1 MPDSLPSTSTSAK
14 KSLPLSVNSSA
25 YASSRLLAES
35 LDLTFRYADEYM
47 DENPITGH
55 PGDFHLS
62 TTGRKGQQSSFK
74 ALPAS
79 KSSSQS
85 QISLK
90 TTAPPTPEKVVV
102 DTNVPSVSARKGSK
116 GDKSLKTPGMPKPK
130 RRKSKGLGS
139 AGGIS
144 PA

>member
-1 MPDSLPSTSTSAK
+1 MPDSLPSTSAK
-14 KSLPLSVNSSA
+14 KSLPLSANNST
-25 YASSRLLAES
+25 YLSSRLLAES
-35 LDLTFRYADEYM
+35 LDLTLRYADEYM

-62 TTGRKGQQSSFK
+62 TTGRKGQQSNLK

-79 KSSSQS
+79 RSASQS
-85 QISLK
+85 QNSLK

-102 DTNVPSVSARKGSK
+102 DVNVPSVSTRKGSK
-116 GDKSLKTPGMPKPK
+116 GDKSPKTPGMPKPK
-130 RRKSKGLGS
+130 RRKSKALGS

-144 PA
+144 PT